1 MKKRFF
7 VAALFIMS
15 LCGIAQADVQQTLTI
30 NGQKVE
36 KVVSQITFSGDNVV
50 LHFNGSEESYP
61 MNDVQIDFSGA
72 SGINSVSTFT
82 LNGIVDGQLNIA
94 GLAAGTPVAV
104 YDVSGKK
111 VAASRAQGEA
121 TQLDINNLNGGVYIL
136 KAGNQIVK
144 FVKR

>member
-1 MKKRFF
+1 
-7 VAALFIMS
+7 
-15 LCGIAQADVQQTLTI
+15 
-30 NGQKVE
+30 
-36 KVVSQITFSGDNVV
+36 
-50 LHFNGSEESYP
+50 

-111 VAASRAQGEA
+111 VAATRAQGEA

>member
-50 LHFNGSEESYP
+50 LHFNGLEESYP

-94 GLAAGTPVAV
+94 GLAAGTSVAV

-111 VAASRAQGEA
+111 VAATRAQGDA

>member
-94 GLAAGTPVAV
+94 GLAAGTSVAV

-111 VAASRAQGEA
+111 VAATRAQGDA